1 MKVIAKFSVDESKC
15 ILELLSC
22 TSKLFGRTVPQKRQ
36 QYVFISSVMDT
47 TVKKTKPEPK
57 GVACNLFYAR
67 AEHLK
72 ELKLET
78 HFKNDTPM
86 NYNFHCYNFNHV
98 YIFINIIS
106 IGNHMRPSTIK
117 D

>member
-15 ILELLSC
+15 IPGLLSC
-22 TSKLFGRTVPQKRQ
+22 TSKPFGWTVPQKRQ
-36 QYVFISSVMDT
+36 QYVSISSVMDT
-47 TVKKTKPEPK
+47 TVKKAKPESK

-86 NYNFHCYNFNHV
+86 NYNFHYYNFKHA
-98 YIFINIIS
+98 YIFFLI
-106 IGNHMRPSTIK
+106 
-117 D
+117 